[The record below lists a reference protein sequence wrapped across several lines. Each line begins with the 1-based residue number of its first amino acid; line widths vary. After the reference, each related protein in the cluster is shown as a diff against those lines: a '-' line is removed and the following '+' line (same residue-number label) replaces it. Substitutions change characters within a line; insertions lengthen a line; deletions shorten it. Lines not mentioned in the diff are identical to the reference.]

1 MISSSPTQQPPTPS
15 DPPDLKQPETKT
27 SSSRRRPGES
37 REALFIKSILRPI
50 IKGFYYLLRAI
61 QGHKLLTVLAIIL
74 LLAST
79 SITTYLTTGQL
90 PFGIAS
96 DPFNFH
102 IRGGNGGG
110 DQVKNWL
117 TALRDGDATKLALD
131 QSGLIMSQP
140 PDPNQLVG
148 QYSQP
153 QAHLTWQAINVAG
166 VYSQA
171 DTTVDSFVSVDFVGP
186 GPGGNTKGIMVWHFV
201 TLPSDGGRLLIVDLV
216 SFRPSE

>member
-15 DPPDLKQPETKT
+15 DPPVAKQPEPKP
-27 SSSRRRPGES
+27 SLRRRPGES
-37 REALFIKSILRPI
+37 PEALFVKSILRPF
-50 IKGFYYLLRAI
+50 IKGIYYLLRAI

-74 LLAST
+74 LLASI
-79 SITTYLTTGQL
+79 STTTFFTTGQL

-102 IRGGNGGG
+102 IRGGDGGG

-131 QSGLIMSQP
+131 QAGLAMSQP
-140 PDPNQLVG
+140 PDPNQLVT

-153 QAHLTWQAINVAG
+153 KAHLSWKAINVAG

-171 DTTVDSFVSVDFVGP
+171 DTTVDSFVSIDFVGP
-186 GPGGNTKGIMVWHFV
+186 GPGGGVNGIMVWHFT
-201 TLPSDGGRLLIVDLV
+201 TLQGRILFIDLV
-216 SFRPSE
+216 SFRPTAQ

>member
-1 MISSSPTQQPPTPS
+1 MISSSPTQQSPTPS
-15 DPPDLKQPETKT
+15 DPPASKQPEPKT

-37 REALFIKSILRPI
+37 PEALFIKSILRPI
-50 IKGFYYLLRAI
+50 VKGIYYLLRAI
-61 QGHKLLTVLAIIL
+61 QGHKLLTVLAIVL

-79 SITTYLTTGQL
+79 FITTFVTTNQL

-102 IRGGNGGG
+102 IRGGDGGG

-117 TALRDGDATKLALD
+117 TALRDGDVTKMSLI

-148 QYSQP
+148 QFSQP
-153 QAHLTWQAINVAG
+153 KAHLAWQAINVAG

-201 TLPSDGGRLLIVDLV
+201 TLPSVGGRLLIVDLV
-216 SFRPSE
+216 SFRPAE

>member
-15 DPPDLKQPETKT
+15 DSPDSKQPVPKT
-27 SSSRRRPGES
+27 SSSIRRRGES
-37 REALFIKSILRPI
+37 PEALVIKGILRPI
-50 IKGFYYLLRAI
+50 IKGIYYLLRAM
-61 QGHKLLTVLAIIL
+61 QNHKLAAALAIIL

-102 IRGGNGGG
+102 IRGGDGGG

-117 TALRDGDATKLALD
+117 TALRDGDATKLALI

-140 PDPNQLVG
+140 PDPNQLVS

-153 QAHLTWQAINVAG
+153 QAHLSWQAINVAG

-186 GPGGNTKGIMVWHFV
+186 GPGGNTKGIMLWHFV
-201 TLPSDGGRLLIVDLV
+201 TLPSDSGRLLIVDLV